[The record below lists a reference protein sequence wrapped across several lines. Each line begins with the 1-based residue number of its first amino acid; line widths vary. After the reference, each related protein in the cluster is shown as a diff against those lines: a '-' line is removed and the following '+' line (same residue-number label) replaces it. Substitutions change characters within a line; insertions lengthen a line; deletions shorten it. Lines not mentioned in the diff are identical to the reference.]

1 MRRDIVPALS
11 CGERGNWGTSVPFP
25 DGEHRSLASRV
36 LLPDGN
42 VFVAGGIQRTNSPC
56 TMFNPQTR
64 SWSAMAA
71 VPSIRD
77 CHSAAL
83 LLPSGKVIMVGWNNT
98 AIEVY
103 SPPYQ

>member
-1 MRRDIVPALS
+1 
-11 CGERGNWGTSVPFP
+11 
-25 DGEHRSLASRV
+25 
-36 LLPDGN
+36 
-42 VFVAGGIQRTNSPC
+42 
-56 TMFNPQTR
+56 MFNPQTK